1 LKQNCERGPFKP
13 TGKNHARSPTS
24 HQVWASVAYAGH
36 LPGWTGYITGFKTEV
51 NAVGQFKDLLST
63 TADLKRQ
70 ERCVGIISS
79 PVPPKTSNN
88 IIQKGLAFI
97 RERSGSVTV
106 PGATRPRDPAPPA
119 ARPRWGCGGG
129 GNDASSTQWRIP
141 MARLTDTQPVILS
154 SASRRD
160 DRGVDLPTN
169 VTRPLNSARAQ
180 TRVLADISAP
190 RFAER

>member
-1 LKQNCERGPFKP
+1 LKQNCERGPSHRQ
-13 TGKNHARSPTS
+13 NHARSPTS

-79 PVPPKTSNN
+79 PVSPKTSNN

-97 RERSGSVTV
+97 RERSGSVTI
-106 PGATRPRDPAPPA
+106 PGISSTSRFWAAPPRGNGCLITELSRFSDSVHDLRYPIIRLITRLSESPTTFRAPVRPFTTAHLSMNA
-119 ARPRWGCGGG
+119 ATGGTCLSTAG
-129 GNDASSTQWRIP
+129 GLRYPNP
-141 MARLTDTQPVILS
+141 P
-154 SASRRD
+154 
-160 DRGVDLPTN
+160 
-169 VTRPLNSARAQ
+169 
-180 TRVLADISAP
+180 
-190 RFAER
+190 